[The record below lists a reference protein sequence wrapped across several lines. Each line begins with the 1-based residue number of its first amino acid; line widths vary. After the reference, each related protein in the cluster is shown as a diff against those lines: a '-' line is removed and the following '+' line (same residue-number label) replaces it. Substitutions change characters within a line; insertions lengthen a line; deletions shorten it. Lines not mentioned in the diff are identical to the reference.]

1 MTRSRSDQNLF
12 AEQANLVKETVS
24 TTSLEKRRCMQK
36 EAEDNR
42 KKNIHSEHGTIAP
55 AFVTALAEEEQKVL
69 HYSGTFEISN

>member
-42 KKNIHSEHGTIAP
+42 KKNVSSMTRAVEFSSSEQQSQP
-55 AFVTALAEEEQKVL
+55 
-69 HYSGTFEISN
+69 